1 MKVTFNTKNVATA
14 LVAGILSGAVFS
26 ATAATTSK
34 TLPTEPYVVDGYT
47 PDTRTAEA
55 KETYANRVTKSD
67 VEGNNHSVFGQD
79 NTVLAEHG
87 SSSNF
92 GNQNVIGVN
101 AKDGNIFGDGSSITG
116 LQAQAYGDNNH
127 LKGEQNSA
135 FGMNNIVTGNHTHAI
150 GGGNN
155 VTGDQA
161 TAVGHYN
168 LITGANTVAIG
179 YDNKALQNEGIVI
192 GSGAKSDGLNASAYG
207 SKTVATGESA
217 LAVGTGA
224 HATND
229 TTVAVGNDS
238 NATAKSSVALGGST
252 NATGVYSTAVG
263 DTATAKG
270 NRSIAISV
278 DSVAKADESIAIG
291 HTSTSEGIRSI
302 AVGANAQ
309 AKNESATVVGTHSKA
324 EIRGTVI
331 GAESEAYNHGFAGG
345 YQAKA
350 TGESS
355 TAIGVRANSTGL
367 STIAIGSDAVANNK
381 ASTAIGQGAVA
392 EASYGVA
399 LGKAAKALHGSSV
412 ALGTAAET
420 KQAVSVT
427 EATVGKIT
435 YGGFAGTDA
444 TASVS
449 VGKEGDHT
457 RQIQNVGAGEISA
470 TSTDAINGS
479 QLYTTQDVINNVAG
493 SVTNILG
500 GNAALDNKGNI
511 TMTDIGGT
519 GENTVHDA
527 IKSHTDKIQANAD
540 NIAGNTRNIATNTA
554 DIRAAEA
561 LIDKNAKDIAANT
574 KAIAGNTEYIK
585 AVEQKLPEVKAGEN
599 TTVDVTVDANGKAV
613 YTVSSKDFQPAIDAV
628 DAKTATNAKAI
639 EANKSAIAENTKGV
653 KANAEG
659 VKQNAEGVKANTA
672 KIQEVEKEAKRH
684 SVVKAGKN
692 TTVTKSFGDNGE
704 AVYTV
709 DANIETNHLATK
721 AEVNKHIGAINDRI
735 DGVEGK
741 VAQNTKAI
749 RKLDRDVRKNRKR
762 ADAGIASVAAM
773 ANIPQV
779 YLPGKSGVGVGVGHK
794 RGQSALAIGYSRT
807 SDNAHHII
815 KLSAGV
821 DSQKD
826 VTVGAGYMYQW

>member
-26 ATAATTSK
+26 ATAATTGR

-47 PDTRTAEA
+47 ADTRTAEA

-207 SKTVATGESA
+207 SKTIATGESA

-309 AKNESATVVGTHSKA
+309 AKNESATVVGTFSKA

-479 QLYTTQDVINNVAG
+479 QLYATNDVINNVAG
-493 SVTNILG
+493 SVTKILG

-540 NIAGNTRNIATNTA
+540 NIAGNARNIATNTA

-585 AVEQKLPEVKAGEN
+585 AVEQKLPEVQAGEN
-599 TTVDVTVDANGKAV
+599 TTVDVTVDANGKAT

-639 EANKSAIAENTKGV
+639 EANKAGIAENTKGV
-653 KANAEG
+653 KA
-659 VKQNAEGVKANTA
+659 NAEGVKANTA

-749 RKLDRDVRKNRKR
+749 HKLDRDVRKNRKR

-794 RGQSALAIGYSRT
+794 HGQSALAVGYSRT

>member
-26 ATAATTSK
+26 ATAVAASK

-47 PDTRTAEA
+47 PDTRTTEA
-55 KETYANRVTKSD
+55 KETYANRVTTSD

-79 NTVLAEHG
+79 NTVSALHG
-87 SSSNF
+87 SSSVY
-92 GNQNVIGVN
+92 GNQNVVGAD

-116 LQAQAYGDNNH
+116 YQSQAVGDNNQ
-127 LKGEQNSA
+127 LKGEQNTG
-135 FGMNNIVTGNHTHAI
+135 FGMNNVVNGDHTHAI

-155 VTGDQA
+155 ITGSRA

-168 LITGANTVAIG
+168 LITSNEATAVG
-179 YDNKALQNEGIVI
+179 YDNKAHVRG
-192 GSGAKSDGLNASAYG
+192 
-207 SKTVATGESA
+207 
-217 LAVGTGA
+217 
-224 HATND
+224 
-229 TTVAVGNDS
+229 VAVGFTN
-238 NATAKSSVALGGST
+238 NAT
-252 NATGVYSTAVG
+252 NHGV
-263 DTATAKG
+263 
-270 NRSIAISV
+270 
-278 DSVAKADESIAIG
+278 AIG
-291 HTSTSEGIRSI
+291 VET
-302 AVGANAQ
+302 
-309 AKNESATVVGTHSKA
+309 
-324 EIRGTVI
+324 
-331 GAESEAYNHGFAGG
+331 
-345 YQAKA
+345 KA

-355 TAIGVRANSTGL
+355 TAIGVHATSDGL
-367 STIAIGSDAVANNK
+367 STIAIGSNSVANKK
-381 ASTAIGQGAVA
+381 ASTAIGQGATA
-392 EASYGVA
+392 TASYGVA
-399 LGKAAKALHGSSV
+399 LGKAAQANHGSAV
-412 ALGTAAET
+412 ALGTAAVTE
-420 KQAVSVT
+420 QAVAVN

-444 TASVS
+444 TAVAS
-449 VGKEGDHT
+449 VGAKGDHT
-457 RQIQNVGAGEISA
+457 RQIINVGAGEISA

-479 QLYTTQDVINNVAG
+479 QLYATNDVINNVAG

-527 IKSHTDKIQANAD
+527 IKHNAQRITTNEGNIAANTAYIKAVEAKLPEVQAGDNTTVTSSTDANGKVTYTVSSKDFQPAINAVDAKAD
-540 NIAGNTRNIATNTA
+540 NNARNIATNTA

-561 LIDKNAKDIAANT
+561 LIDKNTKDIAANT
-574 KAIAGNTEYIK
+574 KDIAGNTEYIK

-613 YTVSSKDFQPAIDAV
+613 YTVSSKDFQPAIDKV
-628 DAKTATNAKAI
+628 DAKAEANTKAI
-639 EANKSAIAENTKGV
+639 ETNKSAIAENAKGIA
-653 KANAEG
+653 K
-659 VKQNAEGVKANTA
+659 NAEGVKANA
-672 KIQEVEKEAKRH
+672 AEIKEVAKEAKRH

-741 VAQNTKAI
+741 VQQNTKAI
-749 RKLDRDVRKNRKR
+749 HKLDRDVRKNRKR

-779 YLPGKSGVGVGVGHK
+779 YLPGKSGVGVGAGHK
-794 RGQSALAIGYSRT
+794 HGQSALAIGYSRT

>member
-26 ATAATTSK
+26 ATAATTGK

-47 PDTRTAEA
+47 ADTRTAEA

-87 SSSNF
+87 STSVF
-92 GNQNVIGVN
+92 GNQNTVGAN
-101 AKDGNIFGDGSSITG
+101 AKDGNIYGDGSSIDG
-116 LQAQAYGDNNH
+116 YQSQAVGDNNH
-127 LKGEQNSA
+127 LSGEQNTGI
-135 FGMNNIVTGNHTHAI
+135 GMNNIVTGNHTHAI

-207 SKTVATGESA
+207 SKTIATGESA

-291 HTSTSEGIRSI
+291 HTSKSDGIRSI

-309 AKNESATVVGTHSKA
+309 TKNESATVVGTFSKA

-399 LGKAAKALHGSSV
+399 LGKAAKSLHGSSV

-479 QLYTTQDVINNVAG
+479 QLYATNDVINNVAG

-527 IKSHTDKIQANAD
+527 IKSHTDKIAANAEGVKTNAKGIAD
-540 NIAGNTRNIATNTA
+540 NARNIATNTA

-585 AVEQKLPEVKAGEN
+585 AVEQKLPEVQAGEN

-613 YTVSSKDFQPAIDAV
+613 YTVSSKDFQPAIDKV
-628 DAKTATNAKAI
+628 DAKA
-639 EANKSAIAENTKGV
+639 EANKAAIAENTKGV

-659 VKQNAEGVKANTA
+659 VKQNAEGVKSNTA
-672 KIQEVEKEAKRH
+672 KIAEVEKESKRH
-684 SVVKAGKN
+684 TVVKAGQN
-692 TTVTKSFGDNGE
+692 VQVTKEFGENGE

-709 DANIETNHLATK
+709 GVETNHLATK

-779 YLPGKSGVGVGVGHK
+779 YLPGKSGVGVSVGHK
-794 RGQSALAIGYSRT
+794 HGQSALAIGYSRT

>member
-1 MKVTFNTKNVATA
+1 M
-14 LVAGILSGAVFS
+14 
-26 ATAATTSK
+26 
-34 TLPTEPYVVDGYT
+34 VDGYT
-47 PDTRTAEA
+47 PDTRSAEA

-207 SKTVATGESA
+207 SKTIATGESA

-309 AKNESATVVGTHSKA
+309 AKNESATVVGTFSKA

-479 QLYTTQDVINNVAG
+479 QLYATNDVINNVAG

-511 TMTDIGGT
+511 TMNDIGGT

-540 NIAGNTRNIATNTA
+540 NIAGNARNIATNTA

-585 AVEQKLPEVKAGEN
+585 AVEQKLPEVQAGEN

-628 DAKTATNAKAI
+628 DAKA
-639 EANKSAIAENTKGV
+639 EANKSAITENTKGV

-659 VKQNAEGVKANTA
+659 VKANAEGVKSNTA
-672 KIQEVEKEAKRH
+672 KIAEVEKEAKRH
-684 SVVKAGKN
+684 TVVKAGQN
-692 TTVTKSFGDNGE
+692 VQVTKEFGENGE

-709 DANIETNHLATK
+709 GVETNHLATK

-749 RKLDRDVRKNRKR
+749 HKLDRDVRKNRKR

-794 RGQSALAIGYSRT
+794 HGQSALAIGYSRT